1 MLNSMCP
8 FIGRRY
14 VATTCTSAA
23 VMCRASARGCTVI
36 PGAPDSTQILTA
48 SSTDGTD
55 PPRELRTVATLLTLT
70 ESFAKSQ
77 IPNPKFQIPKTLGLG
92 IRELVIGILHSQIG
106 RAHV

>member
-1 MLNSMCP
+1 MLNSICP

-36 PGAPDSTQILTA
+36 SGAPESTQILTA

-55 PPRELRTVATLLTLT
+55 PPREFRTVATLLTLT
-70 ESFAKSQ
+70 ESFAKSHISYPQ
-77 IPNPKFQIPKTLGLG
+77 FTISKKLGFG
-92 IRELVIGILHSQIG
+92 FWDLVSGILYIQ
-106 RAHV
+106 